1 MVHDQKKQSFWTFNN
16 ELGLTD
22 CYVICAL
29 HLNFDTMPHI
39 SVKLWTGKTE
49 AQKKQLAEELTKA
62 AMSVL
67 GGKETSF
74 SVAIEDVA
82 PDDWKEQVYEP
93 DIMEQ
98 KEKLYKQPGY
108 KM

>member
-1 MVHDQKKQSFWTFNN
+1 
-16 ELGLTD
+16 
-22 CYVICAL
+22 
-29 HLNFDTMPHI
+29 MPHI

-49 AQKKQLAEELTKA
+49 AEKKQLAEELTKA

-67 GGKETSF
+67 GGGAASF

-82 PDDWKEQVYEP
+82 PDDWKEQVYDPE
-93 DIMEQ
+93 IMAN
-98 KEKLYKQPGY
+98 KELLYKQPGY